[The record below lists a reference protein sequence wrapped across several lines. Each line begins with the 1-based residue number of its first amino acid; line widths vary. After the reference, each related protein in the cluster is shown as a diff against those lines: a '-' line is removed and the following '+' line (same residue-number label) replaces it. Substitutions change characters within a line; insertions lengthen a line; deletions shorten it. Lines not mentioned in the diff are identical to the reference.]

1 MKLRNILAATTA
13 ASLAFL
19 AVSRRET
26 IAKEAKEIKQ
36 LLTDMTASKRNIEEQ
51 LAIIQGLQK
60 PIQELA
66 TDFQYKVRVYQQS
79 IAGNLEEIQK
89 IQARY
94 QGKNN
99 DSEKILVAKSK
110 Y

>member
-1 MKLRNILAATTA
+1 MKFRNILAATTA

-26 IAKEAKEIKQ
+26 IAKEAKETKQ
-36 LLTDMTASKRNIEEQ
+36 LLTDMTASKRKIEEQ

-60 PIQELA
+60 PIQDLA
-66 TDFQYKVRVYQQS
+66 TDLQYKVRVYQQS

-94 QGKNN
+94 QDKKTNQ
-99 DSEKILVAKSK
+99 DKS
-110 Y
+110 